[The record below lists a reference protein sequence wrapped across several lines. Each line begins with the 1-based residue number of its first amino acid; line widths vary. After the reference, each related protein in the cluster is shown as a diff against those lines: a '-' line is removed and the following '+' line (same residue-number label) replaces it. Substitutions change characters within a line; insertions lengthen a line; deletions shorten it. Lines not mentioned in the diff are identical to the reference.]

1 MVIDVFSKYEWIK
14 PLKDKKG
21 QTVADAF
28 NGIFKSS
35 KRIPD
40 MIWTDKVNEFYNTHV
55 KDLLKK
61 ITLNYIQ
68 QKMKKGLLL
77 SDGLERL
84 KIIIIMIF

>member
-1 MVIDVFSKYEWIK
+1 M
-14 PLKDKKG
+14 
-21 QTVADAF
+21 
-28 NGIFKSS
+28 N
-35 KRIPD
+35 
-40 MIWTDKVNEFYNTHV
+40 FYNTHV

>member
-1 MVIDVFSKYEWIK
+1 MRKFSKWIKGIKYLLMVIDVFSKYEWIK

-40 MIWTDKVNEFYNTHV
+40 MIWTDKVNEF
-55 KDLLKK
+55 L
-61 ITLNYIQ
+61 
-68 QKMKKGLLL
+68 
-77 SDGLERL
+77 
-84 KIIIIMIF
+84 